1 VCRNSCRT
9 RQHLPLGQVV
19 VIVDIVSAF
28 FWLKVTEDAEILRL
42 SKSLADETSFVA
54 ACQLAKNNPDRFWGA
69 LARSY
74 LSWEKP
80 FSSTYTPGDT
90 NGRGC
95 LWFKGGTLNLTQ
107 NCLDRHC
114 TAGRGQQR
122 ALIWE
127 GDDGCVRIYSY
138 ADLLD
143 EVCRA
148 SDALRRI
155 GIYEGHVVA
164 VYMPL
169 LPEAI
174 IAILACNRIGAIPC
188 PVYSGLSSRALALRL
203 NQAEAQ
209 LLISANG
216 VRRNNKVIN
225 LRHKVL
231 KAKHIL
237 GNPIRVV
244 EVQRIRGEI
253 FHEDGWEDWDN
264 WIYGASSNFMP
275 VPLDAGSASFIIHT
289 SGTTGK
295 PKQVRHELAGSLLA
309 CHITTRWCF
318 DAKIADVLWCTAD
331 IGWITSMAHVIYGPL
346 SNGMTTVLF
355 EGSVSNPA
363 RFTVWRMIENYHVNK
378 LKTAPTALRAL
389 RRDSESPRHYFNLE
403 SLDLVFSSG
412 EPLDQ
417 KTRTWIESNILDHA
431 GSVVDGWGQT
441 ETCSTMICS
450 IPGSKFT
457 PTGSVGRPLP
467 GAQFQI
473 APSDPPSAAFK
484 TEGFLQIIGPWPGL
498 WADKGCVSKQMAMA
512 TGDIARREKDGSFTI
527 VGRHDDVVNVSGHRI
542 STAEVEQAIKRHQG
556 ISEVAAVGRPHDLK
570 GQVIAAF
577 VTLSKSSEDP
587 NSIEHQVHQMVAE
600 ELGSYAAP
608 TDIFVVSELP
618 RTHSGKIAK
627 GYLMKLAA
635 QEHLNSKLDT
645 SMIQNKDVIADLEKE
660 ALLRDN
666 Y

>member
-1 VCRNSCRT
+1 M
-9 RQHLPLGQVV
+9 
-19 VIVDIVSAF
+19 I
-28 FWLKVTEDAEILRL
+28 EDAEILRL
-42 SKSLADETSFVA
+42 SESLPDEKSFVEA
-54 ACQLAKNNPDRFWGA
+54 SNLAKNNPNRFWGA

-80 FSSTYTPGDT
+80 FSSIYPPGDS
-90 NGRGC
+90 NGNVC
-95 LWFKGGTLNLTQ
+95 PWFEGGSLNLTQ

-114 TAGRGQQR
+114 TAGRGQQL

-127 GDDGCVRIYSY
+127 GDDGCARIYSY
-138 ADLLD
+138 ADLLQ

-155 GIYEGHVVA
+155 GIDEGHVVA

-188 PVYSGLSSRALALRL
+188 PVYSGLSGRALASRL
-203 NQAEAQ
+203 NQTEAQ

-225 LRHKVL
+225 LRQKVI
-231 KAKHIL
+231 KAQHAL
-237 GNPIRVV
+237 GKPLRVV
-244 EVQRIRGEI
+244 ELQRIPGEN
-253 FHEDGWEDWDN
+253 FLADSWTEWDE
-264 WIYGASSNFMP
+264 WIHGASTNFIP
-275 VPLDAGSASFIIHT
+275 VPLDSGSAAFIIHT

-295 PKQVRHELAGSLLA
+295 PKLVRHELAGSLLA

-318 DAKIADVLWCTAD
+318 DAKLADVLWCTAD

-355 EGSVSNPA
+355 EGSVSSPG
-363 RFTVWRMIENYHVNK
+363 RSTVWRMIDKYHVNK

-389 RRDSESPRHYFNLE
+389 RRDSENPRDYFNLD

-417 KTRTWIESNILDHA
+417 STRTWIESNILDHK

-450 IPGSKFT
+450 IPGSTFS
-457 PTGSVGRPLP
+457 PIGSVGRPLP

-473 APSDPPSAAFK
+473 APCDPPSSAFK
-484 TEGFLQIIGPWPGL
+484 TEGYLQIIGPWPGL
-498 WADKGCVSKQMAMA
+498 WADKGCATKQMSLA
-512 TGDIARREKDGSFTI
+512 TGDIACREKDGSYTI

-542 STAEVEQAIKRHQG
+542 STVEVEQAIKRHQS
-556 ISEVAAVGRPHDLK
+556 ISEAAAVGRPHELK

-577 VTLSKSSEDP
+577 VTLSSPSEDP
-587 NSIEHQVHQMVAE
+587 DSIEHQVHQMVSDD
-600 ELGSYAAP
+600 LGSYASP

-627 GYLMKLAA
+627 GYLMRLAA
-635 QEHLNSKLDT
+635 QEHLITKLDI
-645 SMIQNKDVIADLEKE
+645 SMIQNRGVIPELERE
-660 ALLRDN
+660 ASLRDN